1 MTLNKHSVKI
11 SGHDTSITLED
22 EFWDALKA
30 IAFDRKISV
39 NQLITEIDQDS
50 SQRSN
55 LSSSIRVFILNTIQ
69 SRNNTDT

>member
-22 EFWDALKA
+22 EFWYALKA
-30 IAFDRKISV
+30 IALDRKISV

-55 LSSSIRVFILNTIQ
+55 LSSSIRIFILKTIQ